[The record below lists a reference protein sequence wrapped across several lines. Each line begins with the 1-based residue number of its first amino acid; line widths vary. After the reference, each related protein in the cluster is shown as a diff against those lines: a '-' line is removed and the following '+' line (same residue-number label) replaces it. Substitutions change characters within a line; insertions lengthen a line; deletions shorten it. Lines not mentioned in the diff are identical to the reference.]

1 MSTLLL
7 KVFTLPA
14 ILALLGKV
22 FQRWLAMDAKE
33 LRCHLL
39 LKKLF
44 VVTHTHFSIESDCR
58 CMNFFIH

>member
-44 VVTHTHFSIESDCR
+44 VVFNSETLFNRIKL
-58 CMNFFIH
+58 

>member
-1 MSTLLL
+1 MNGTRLNLSIILL
-7 KVFTLPA
+7 KVFTLLA

-39 LKKLF
+39 
-44 VVTHTHFSIESDCR
+44 
-58 CMNFFIH
+58 